1 MKQEFKIV
9 QEAAN
14 GWKKLAVTFDV
25 EIKARWWQFWK
36 LKIKNQQFTASFWV
50 RGDITVYPTAIEYT
64 NVEPTK

>member
-1 MKQEFKIV
+1 MESKIV

-36 LKIKNQQFTASFWV
+36 LKIKNQKLTAFFWV
-50 RGDITVYPTAIEYT
+50 RGDITVYPIGIEST
-64 NVEPTK
+64 NAELTK